1 MLRNSTHY
9 SLVSSS
15 KWDQIIYSN
24 SKLEDINETM
34 VYQTLEK
41 FVQNKNSII
50 NLKATGE
57 IVIID
62 LSLME
67 FDSKKTKYTMGFNL
81 FVFNID
87 KF

>member
-1 MLRNSTHY
+1 M
-9 SLVSSS
+9 V